1 MAVVVVARLIAVFR
15 GIRAAGGD
23 PAQKSA
29 CAAEKCV
36 CGGLGADL
44 RCGGNNAGECPFDAL
59 RPVKGFLRCDCRKR
73 VYEPEKIRTAKRS
86 LIARACR

>member
-44 RCGGNNAGECPFDAL
+44 RCGGNNAENAPLDAL
-59 RPVKGFLRCDCRKR
+59 RPVKAFCGASCRKR
-73 VYEPEKIRTAKRS
+73 VYEPER
-86 LIARACR
+86 